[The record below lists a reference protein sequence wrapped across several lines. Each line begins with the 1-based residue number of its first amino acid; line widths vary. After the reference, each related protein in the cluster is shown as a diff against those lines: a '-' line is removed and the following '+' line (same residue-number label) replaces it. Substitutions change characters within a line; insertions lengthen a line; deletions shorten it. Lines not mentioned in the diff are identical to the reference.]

1 MDCKKCGLVIP
12 EDSAFCNHCGAKQ
25 TSKPKPKTK
34 KTKAR
39 GNGTGTVYQLPNG
52 NWRAEVT
59 LGYRIKKGK
68 KNPIRR
74 RKDTFTTKRDAQAHL
89 PVLRSNKKLTNQCTL
104 LEKYQ
109 TWTDSRDF
117 TQLSK
122 SKQCAYRIAFS
133 KVEPLHLMQIGD
145 IRREDIQKIV
155 DTIDTYY
162 PARDVRQVMSH
173 LLQLAVID
181 GQTDKNYA
189 ETITLPEKEDPNK
202 DAFTTEEI
210 RALWKDYRAGNE
222 FTGYELLMI
231 YTGMATGE
239 LQHVDRDKIDFDL
252 SIINEVGTKNELR
265 KKFPVIIC
273 PFIMPVLK
281 SLYLRSSNSKNLLN
295 MSEPNFYDAHY
306 ATLQRAGC
314 RRLPPNCC
322 RHTTATALAEAGVH
336 PSIIKKIM
344 RHRNYATTLNYTHI
358 DIQPM
363 LDALALLPAE
373 LEQQKEDSTTPVLLP
388 TTA

>member
-1 MDCKKCGLVIP
+1 MDCKKCGLAIP
-12 EDSAFCNHCGAKQ
+12 DESAFCNHCGAKQ
-25 TSKPKPKTK
+25 TAKPKQKIK

-39 GNGTGTVYQLPNG
+39 GNSTGSVYQLSNG
-52 NWRAEVT
+52 NWRAEVF
-59 LGYRIKKGK
+59 LGYRVKNGK
-68 KNPIRR
+68 KHLIRR
-74 RKDTFTTKRDAQAHL
+74 RRDTFTTKRDALAYL
-89 PVLRSNKKLTNQCTL
+89 RVLRNSKQVTNQCTL

-122 SKQCAYRIAFS
+122 SKQCAYRIAFGRL
-133 KVEPLHLMQIGD
+133 ETLQLLQIGD
-145 IRREDIQKIV
+145 ICREDIQKIV
-155 DTIDTYY
+155 DTVDTYY

-189 ETITLPEKEDPNK
+189 ETITLPEKEDPEK
-202 DAFTTEEI
+202 DAFTAEEI
-210 RALWKDYRAGNE
+210 RALWKDYHAGNE
-222 FTGYELLMI
+222 FSGYALLMI

-239 LQHVDRDKIDFDL
+239 LQNVKRDKIDFDM
-252 SIINEVGTKNELR
+252 SIINEVGTKNDIR
-265 KKFPVIIC
+265 KKSPVIIC
-273 PFIMPVLK
+273 PFIMPILK
-281 SLYLRSSNSKNLLN
+281 ALYLRSSKSKNLLN
-295 MSEPNFYDAHY
+295 MDEPLFYEAFY

-336 PSIIKKIM
+336 PSIIKQIM

-363 LDALALLPAE
+363 LDALALLQAE
-373 LEQQKEDSTTPVLLP
+373 IEQKK
-388 TTA
+388 